1 MKLVTCELT
10 SEKLLGMSEKQL
22 ADFSTQQLREKQSS
36 TAEQG
41 SILRTS
47 TQEVLEARQRNT
59 MAGQQESWRGG
70 SGAGAAVA
78 LEGDSIAENMQD
90 ESNKRKRLEEKMAKN
105 AAAPAVAE
113 GSRSLE
119 IEQKVLSEGK
129 QSIKGKAPGG
139 LTSNKRPIDID
150 VGSRFVNLPV
160 SPSAS
165 SPSSGRPTKLKKL
178 DVDTSGADVA
188 KGEEA
193 SSPRN
198 KATNALDLLRG
209 KSNATSPS
217 AQSHA
222 STAATVRALQNGH
235 LLELESSIGTKGF
248 VITRP
253 GGIFID
259 CRSFCENRCNLTDNI
274 LQ

>member
-1 MKLVTCELT
+1 
-10 SEKLLGMSEKQL
+10 MSEKQL
-22 ADFSTQQLREKQSS
+22 ADFTTQQLREKQSS

-78 LEGDSIAENMQD
+78 LEGDSIADNMQE
-90 ESNKRKRLEEKMAKN
+90 ESNKRKRLDEKMSSG
-105 AAAPAVAE
+105 AATAVAQ

-119 IEQKVLSEGK
+119 IEQKVLSDVK
-129 QSIKGKAPGG
+129 QNPKGAVLKAPGAA
-139 LTSNKRPIDID
+139 TSNKRPIDVD
-150 VGSRFVNLPV
+150 AATRFVSLPV
-160 SPSAS
+160 SPTGAAS
-165 SPSSGRPTKLKKL
+165 PTAARPTKLKKL
-178 DVDTSGADVA
+178 DIETSETQSA
-188 KGEEA
+188 KAEEA

-198 KATNALDLLRG
+198 KTTNVLDMLRS
-209 KSNATSPS
+209 KSSATSPS
-217 AQSHA
+217 SQSH
-222 STAATVRALQNGH
+222 SREEGSNTVRALQNSQMV
-235 LLELESSIGTKGF
+235 ELESSIGTMGF

-259 CRSFCENRCNLTDNI
+259 CRSFCENRY
-274 LQ
+274 

>member
-1 MKLVTCELT
+1 MKLVTCELS

-22 ADFSTQQLREKQSS
+22 ADFTTQQLREKQSS

-47 TQEVLEARQRNT
+47 TQEVIEARQRNT

-78 LEGDSIAENMQD
+78 LEGDSIAYNMQ
-90 ESNKRKRLEEKMAKN
+90 EENNKRKRLEERTSSG
-105 AAAPAVAE
+105 AANSVAQ

-119 IEQKVLSEGK
+119 IEQKVLSDGK
-129 QSIKGKAPGG
+129 QNPKGAVVGRAPGTA
-139 LTSNKRPIDID
+139 TSNKRPIDVD
-150 VGSRFVNLPV
+150 AGSRFVGPPV
-160 SPSAS
+160 SPSGAA
-165 SPSSGRPTKLKKL
+165 SPSAARPTKLAKL
-178 DVDTSGADVA
+178 DIETSESQLS
-188 KGEEA
+188 KMEEV

-198 KATNALDLLRG
+198 KTTNLLDMLRN
-209 KSNATSPS
+209 KSSATSPS
-217 AQSHA
+217 SQPHSREEG
-222 STAATVRALQNGH
+222 SSIRALQNSQMV
-235 LLELESSIGTKGF
+235 ELESSIGTKGF

-259 CRSFCENRCNLTDNI
+259 CKSFCENR
-274 LQ
+274 